1 VRILVVAEQY
11 PWPAADGYRQRLH
24 HLISGLARA
33 GEVDVL
39 ALHRQG
45 TAPAVPPPL
54 EGVRVPEVLQA
65 GEDAGLRTWAPR
77 WVRGDMPRRVLGPDW
92 GPVRAVLDDGRFR
105 GGPRYDLVWC
115 SHVDSWWALQDR
127 LDGVPAIVDFD
138 NLEHLALRLRRRVP
152 PRFAP
157 GAGAADTARTVARW
171 AVSRGFD
178 LVDERRWDR
187 LQRRCA
193 RASAR
198 VVVCSELDLQ
208 RAGVANAVVVPNGC
222 EEPGGDAADA
232 DRRGL
237 RGASPTF
244 LFVGALDY
252 EPNTEAVE
260 WFVRE
265 VLPLVRTRL
274 PGATVRI
281 VGRGGDSV
289 AWVAAEPGVELVGSV
304 DDLQVELAGADVSIV
319 PIRVGAGTR
328 LKVVEAL
335 ANRLPLV
342 TTTVGCEGIDVVD
355 GVHALVA
362 DDAAD
367 FAAACVRLAGDGA
380 LRQRLADAGHELFAG
395 HYDWDRI
402 ESQVAALAAE
412 VVRSGGRG

>member
-1 VRILVVAEQY
+1 MVAEQY

-24 HLISGLARA
+24 HLIAGLARA
-33 GEVDVL
+33 GQVDVL

-45 TAPAVPPPL
+45 TAPAAPPPL
-54 EGVRVPEVLQA
+54 EGVQVPEVFEA
-65 GEDAGLRTWAPR
+65 GRDAGLREWAPH

-92 GPVRAVLDDGRFR
+92 GPVRSALDVGRSR
-105 GGPRYDLVWC
+105 DAARYGLVWC

-138 NLEHLALRLRRRVP
+138 NLEHLAMRLRRRVP

-157 GAGAADTARTVARW
+157 GAGLGAKATTVARW

-193 RASAR
+193 EQAAR
-198 VVVCSELDLQ
+198 VVVCSDLDL
-208 RAGVANAVVVPNGC
+208 RRLGVPNAVVVPNGC
-222 EEPGGDAADA
+222 AEPGGGDALS
-232 DRRGL
+232 DRRAL
-237 RGASPTF
+237 RGAAPTF

-265 VLPLVRTRL
+265 VFPVVRTRL
-274 PGATVRI
+274 PEATVRI
-281 VGRGGDSV
+281 VGRGRSSV
-289 AWVAAEPGVELVGSV
+289 AWVAGEPGVELVGAV
-304 DDLQVELAGADVSIV
+304 DDLQAELDGADVSIV

-367 FAAACVRLAGDGA
+367 FAAACVRLAGDGE

-395 HYDWDRI
+395 RYDWDRI
-402 ESQVAALAAE
+402 ESDVAELATE
-412 VVRSGGRG
+412 VVSSGGRG